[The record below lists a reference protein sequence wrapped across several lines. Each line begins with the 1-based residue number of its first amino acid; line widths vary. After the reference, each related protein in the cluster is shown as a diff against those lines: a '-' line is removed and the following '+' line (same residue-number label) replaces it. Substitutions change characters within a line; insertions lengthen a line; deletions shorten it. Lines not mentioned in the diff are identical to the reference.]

1 MSYTQTFPQ
10 YQRPSYTDQ
19 QPSWN
24 GVEFATSNPFGS
36 YPQYPKDQSYY
47 DLNAVPSNEQNAPSP
62 VYSQYLNFDAAGQD
76 SGLAATNDAISSQ
89 PFFNTSPISTDNSQ
103 QFAEFPI
110 KTEPG
115 FDQNDSSFSCGLNL
129 IQDENL
135 SPRTCGTVPAC
146 LQLLENPEMED
157 FNLLE
162 PTISPK
168 LSNSDEGL
176 RRIPSRVS
184 SGNGRQ
190 LRRASDD
197 STAKPRGRRAR
208 KGSVSD
214 EEAAQARAKQAH
226 SIVERR
232 YRDNLNGKI
241 MQLHR
246 TLSAIGSPTR
256 MAGLST
262 ADESPSAAHDPR
274 TRVRKSDVMTD
285 AVNYVHQ
292 SEVSMRHMTDE
303 IKRLNDRV
311 RTLEKLVKCE
321 DCALL
326 KQMVRLQLQA
336 QQNQQGQQAQMS
348 MQQQ

>member
-1 MSYTQTFPQ
+1 M
-10 YQRPSYTDQ
+10 PSLHCALTKMLQ

-24 GVEFATSNPFGS
+24 GVEFATPNSFGS
-36 YPQYPKDQSYY
+36 YPQYPKEQPYY
-47 DLNAVPSNEQNAPSP
+47 DSNAVPSSEQNAPSP
-62 VYSQYLNFDAAGQD
+62 VYSQFLNFDAAGPD
-76 SGLAATNDAISSQ
+76 ASLTGTDNANAISSQ
-89 PFFNTSPISTDNSQ
+89 QFFNPSSIPTDNTPQ
-103 QFAEFPI
+103 YADFAI

-115 FDQNDSSFSCGLNL
+115 FEQNDPAFSCGLNL
-129 IQDENL
+129 MQDNNM
-135 SPRTCGTVPAC
+135 SPQSCGPVPAC

-157 FNLLE
+157 FNLPGSPL
-162 PTISPK
+162 SPK
-168 LSNSDEGL
+168 LSNADGEL
-176 RRIPSRVS
+176 MRIPSRIS
-184 SGNGRQ
+184 SGNGRP

-197 STAKPRGRRAR
+197 SVAKPRGRRAR
-208 KGSVSD
+208 KSSSSD

-246 TLSAIGSPTR
+246 TLSAIGSPAR
-256 MAGLST
+256 IAGLST
-262 ADESPSAAHDPR
+262 DEPPSANDQR

-303 IKRLNDRV
+303 IKRLSDRV

-326 KQMVRLQLQA
+326 KQMVRLQLHS
-336 QQNQQGQQAQMS
+336 QQNQQAQQAQQAQM
-348 MQQQ
+348 

>member
-1 MSYTQTFPQ
+1 MAYTQTYPQ
-10 YQRPSYTDQ
+10 YQRPSYPDQ

-24 GVEFATSNPFGS
+24 GVEFASSNSFGS

-47 DLNAVPSNEQNAPSP
+47 DSNPELPTEQNAPSP

-76 SGLAATNDAISSQ
+76 SGLSATNDTMSSE
-89 PFFNTSPISTDNSQ
+89 PFFNTSSISTDNSQ
-103 QFAEFPI
+103 QFADFPI
-110 KTEPG
+110 KPEPG
-115 FDQNDSSFSCGLNL
+115 YEQNDPSFSCGLNL
-129 IQDENL
+129 IQGDNL
-135 SPRTCGTVPAC
+135 SPRSCGTVPAC
-146 LQLLENPEMED
+146 LQLLNNPEMED
-157 FNLLE
+157 FNLSAL
-162 PTISPK
+162 SPK
-168 LSNSDEGL
+168 MSNQNEEL
-176 RRIPSRVS
+176 TRMPSRIS
-184 SGNGRQ
+184 TGNVKQ
-190 LRRASDD
+190 LRRASND
-197 STAKPRGRRAR
+197 SLPKTRGRRAR
-208 KGSVSD
+208 KGSSSD

-246 TLSAIGSPTR
+246 TLNTIGSPAR
-256 MAGLST
+256 LAGLT
-262 ADESPSAAHDPR
+262 TDETPGMHDPR

-326 KQMVRLQLQA
+326 KQMVRLQLQSQQQA
-336 QQNQQGQQAQMS
+336 QQAQQSQMS
-348 MQQQ
+348 MQQP

>member
-1 MSYTQTFPQ
+1 MSYTQTYPQ
-10 YQRPSYTDQ
+10 NQRPSYTDQ

-36 YPQYPKDQSYY
+36 YPQFPKDQPFY
-47 DLNAVPSNEQNAPSP
+47 DLNTVPSNEQNAPSP

-76 SGLAATNDAISSQ
+76 SGLTATSDGVSSQ
-89 PFFNTSPISTDNSQ
+89 TFFNTSPISTDNSQ
-103 QFAEFPI
+103 QFADFPI

-115 FDQNDSSFSCGLNL
+115 FEQNDPSFSCGLNL
-129 IQDENL
+129 IQDENV
-135 SPRTCGTVPAC
+135 SPRSCGQVPAC
-146 LQLLENPEMED
+146 LQLLDNPEMED
-157 FNLLE
+157 FNLLG
-162 PTISPK
+162 PVLPPNK
-168 LSNSDEGL
+168 LPNPDGV

-184 SGNGRQ
+184 SGSGKQ
-190 LRRASDD
+190 LRRTSDD
-197 STAKPRGRRAR
+197 GIPRPRGRRAR
-208 KGSVSD
+208 KGSLSD

-246 TLSAIGSPTR
+246 TLNAIGSPSR

-262 ADESPSAAHDPR
+262 DEPPSAHDQR

-303 IKRLNDRV
+303 IKRLSDRV

>member
-1 MSYTQTFPQ
+1 MSFAQTFPQ
-10 YQRPSYTDQ
+10 YQRPSYADQ
-19 QPSWN
+19 QPCWT
-24 GVEFATSNPFGS
+24 GVDFATNNNSFGA
-36 YPQYPKDQSYY
+36 YPQYSKDQAYY
-47 DLNAVPSNEQNAPSP
+47 DPDLVPACEQTAPSP
-62 VYSQYLNFDAAGQD
+62 NYSQYLNFDATEPD
-76 SGLAATNDAISSQ
+76 SGLAGTGDAISSQ
-89 PFFNTSPISTDNSQ
+89 PFFNTPSVPADNAR
-103 QFAEFPI
+103 QFADFPI

-115 FDQNDSSFSCGLNL
+115 FEQNDPSFSCGLNL
-129 IQDENL
+129 MQDDNT
-135 SPRTCGTVPAC
+135 SPQSCGPVPAC
-146 LQLLENPEMED
+146 LQLLEKPEMED
-157 FNLLE
+157 FSLSGSTL
-162 PTISPK
+162 SPQ
-168 LSNSDEGL
+168 LSNTDEKPV
-176 RRIPSRVS
+176 RRPSHVG
-184 SGNGRQ
+184 SGYAKQ
-190 LRRASDD
+190 LRRGSD
-197 STAKPRGRRAR
+197 SSLPKTRGRRAR
-208 KGSVSD
+208 KGSSSD

-246 TLSAIGSPTR
+246 TLSSIGSPTR

-262 ADESPSAAHDPR
+262 DEPPSAHDQR

-303 IKRLNDRV
+303 IKRLADRV

-326 KQMVRLQLQA
+326 KQMVRLQLQS
-336 QQNQQGQQAQMS
+336 QQNQQAQQAQMS